1 MARKMN
7 HFGISRLD
15 EDGVAINE
23 GGLEGTAEGEAE
35 FCIRGN
41 YPLL

>member
-23 GGLEGTAEGEAE
+23 GGLEGTAEGKAE
-35 FCIRGN
+35 FGVGGN
-41 YPLL
+41 NPLL